1 MRKETK
7 VDVELRGVK
16 KLYGT
21 VEAIKH
27 LDLTVED
34 GQFCALLGPSGC
46 GKSTLLRMIAG
57 LEVVTEGSIHI
68 GGVDVTHVP
77 PAKRRIAMVFQ
88 SYALYPHMTVRQNIS
103 FSLRVAKAPK
113 DLIEKQT
120 TKVATMLQLEQLL
133 DRKPAQLSG
142 GQRQR
147 VAIGRALVREPEVF
161 LFDEPL
167 SNLDAMLRV
176 QMRVE
181 IAKLHQDLATTMIYV
196 THDQV
201 EAMTLADKIVV
212 LDLGE
217 ISQIGTPMELYRQP
231 ANKFVASFIGSPT
244 MNFLPAEVEST
255 ADGATTLGLAG
266 SGKVTVKTRKGTPT
280 DRVGLELGI
289 RPEDIALADAGDA
302 KASLPGKI
310 ELIEHLGNA
319 TIMYVDTPAGQI
331 VVQDDGDADPKTGD
345 NVGIFLDPAHCHVFG
360 ANGLAV

>member
-1 MRKETK
+1 MSE
-7 VDVELRGVK
+7 VELRGVK
-16 KLYGT
+16 KRFGP
-21 VEAIKH
+21 VEAIKK
-27 LDLTVED
+27 LDLTVEK

-57 LEVVTEGSIHI
+57 LEQVTEGTILI
-68 GGVDVTHVP
+68 GGNDVTNVP

-88 SYALYPHMTVRQNIS
+88 SYALYPHMTVAQNIS

-113 DLIEKQT
+113 DLVKRRTEE
-120 TKVATMLQLEQLL
+120 VARMLQLSELL
-133 DRKPAQLSG
+133 QRKPAQLSG

-181 IAKLHQDLATTMIYV
+181 IARLHQNLKTTMIYV

-212 LDLGE
+212 LDHGE
-217 ISQIGTPMELYRQP
+217 ISQVGSPMELYQQP
-231 ANKFVASFIGSPT
+231 ENKFVASFIGSPT
-244 MNFLPAEVEST
+244 MNFVAAEAQKAEGPLV
-255 ADGATTLGLAG
+255 TLGVPGGHQL
-266 SGKVTVKTRKGTPT
+266 TVKTRRGRAG
-280 DRVGLELGI
+280 DRPVELGI
-289 RPEDIALADAGDA
+289 RPEHVRLGKPDDPQI
-302 KASLPGKI
+302 SLPGTVQI
-310 ELIEHLGNA
+310 LERLGNA

-331 VVQDDGDADPKTGD
+331 VVQDDGDVTAHAGE
-345 NVGIFLDPAHCHVFG
+345 NVGVIFDPSRVHVFNNE
-360 ANGLAV
+360 ARVV

>member
-1 MRKETK
+1 MSE
-7 VDVELRGVK
+7 VELRSVK
-16 KLYGT
+16 KRYGS
-21 VEAIKH
+21 VEAIRMI
-27 LDLTVED
+27 DLNVEK

-57 LEVVTEGSIHI
+57 LEVATQGQIFI
-68 GGVDVTHVP
+68 DGVDVTNVP

-113 DLIEKQT
+113 EFIERRT
-120 TKVATMLQLEQLL
+120 REVANMLQLGELL
-133 DRKPAQLSG
+133 DRRPAQLSG

-147 VAIGRALVREPEVF
+147 VAIGRALVREPQVF

-181 IAKLHQDLATTMIYV
+181 IAKLHKDLKATMIYV

-212 LDLGE
+212 LEAGV
-217 ISQIGTPMELYRQP
+217 IRQIGTPMELYLHP

-244 MNFLPAEVEST
+244 MNFVSAEARGSS
-255 ADGATTLGLAG
+255 GLDAVI
-266 SGKVTVKTRKGTPT
+266 KVIGGGEVKVKTKSALPKEQKGGIE
-280 DRVGLELGI
+280 VGI
-289 RPEDIALADAGDA
+289 RPEHIQLGAPDDPR
-302 KASLPGKI
+302 ASLGGTVQI
-310 ELIEHLGNA
+310 LERLGNA
-319 TIMYVDTPAGQI
+319 TIMYVETGAGQI
-331 VVQDDGDADPKTGD
+331 VVQDEGDVTTKAGD
-345 NVGIFLDPAHCHVFG
+345 KVGVIFDPARVHVFA
-360 ANGLAV
+360 ANQAAV

>member
-1 MRKETK
+1 VE
-7 VDVELRGVK
+7 VELRGVK
-16 KLYGT
+16 KNYGQ
-21 VEAIKH
+21 VEAIKD
-27 LDLTVED
+27 LDLNVER

-57 LEVVTEGSIHI
+57 LEVVTKGTIYI
-68 GGVDVTHVP
+68 GGVDVTQVP

-113 DLIEKQT
+113 DVIERKT
-120 TKVATMLQLEQLL
+120 LEVARMLQLEELL
-133 DRKPAQLSG
+133 QRKPAQLSG

-181 IAKLHQDLATTMIYV
+181 IAKLHKDLSATMIYV

-212 LDLGE
+212 LDHGV
-217 ISQIGTPMELYRQP
+217 ISQIGAPMELYLQP
-231 ANKFVASFIGSPT
+231 ENKFVASFIGSPT
-244 MNFLPAEVEST
+244 MNFVPAELRSAEGET
-255 ADGATTLGLAG
+255 AALDL
-266 SGKVTVKTRKGTPT
+266 SGGGKMTVRTRKGPAKKN
-280 DRVGLELGI
+280 GALELGI
-289 RPEDIALADAGDA
+289 RPEHVGLGAAGA
-302 KASLPGKI
+302 ANASLPGTI
-310 ELIEHLGNA
+310 QIIEHLGNA

-331 VVQDDGDADPKTGD
+331 VVQDDGDVKARTGE
-345 NVGIFLDPAHCHVFG
+345 NVGVIFDPARCHVF
-360 ANGLAV
+360 ASNGQVL

>member
-1 MRKETK
+1 M

-16 KLYGT
+16 KNYGP
-21 VEAIKH
+21 VEAIKN
-27 LDLTVED
+27 LDLKVEK
-34 GQFCALLGPSGC
+34 GEFCALLGPSGC

-57 LEVVTEGSIHI
+57 LEAVTAGSIHI
-68 GGVDVTHVP
+68 GGIDVTHVP

-113 DLIEKQT
+113 ELIERRT
-120 TKVATMLQLEQLL
+120 NEVARMLQLEQLL

-176 QMRVE
+176 QMRIE
-181 IAKLHQDLATTMIYV
+181 IAKLHNDLSATMIYV

-212 LDLGE
+212 LDHGV
-217 ISQIGTPMELYRQP
+217 ISQIGAPMELYLEP

-244 MNFLPAEVEST
+244 MNFLPAELTEADGST
-255 ADGATTLGLAG
+255 ADLNLRGGG
-266 SGKVTVKTRKGTPT
+266 HVKVHTRKGAAQKNGGFE
-280 DRVGLELGI
+280 VGI
-289 RPEDIALADAGDA
+289 RPEHIGLGEAGA
-302 KASLPGKI
+302 ANANLPGKI
-310 ELIEHLGNA
+310 QIIEHLGNA

-331 VVQDDGDADPKTGD
+331 VVQDEGSATAKTGE
-345 NVGIFLDPAHCHVFG
+345 NVGVIFDTTRCHVF
-360 ANGLAV
+360 ASNGMVI

>member
-1 MRKETK
+1 ME
-7 VDVELRGVK
+7 VELRGVK
-16 KLYGT
+16 KNYGI
-21 VEAIKH
+21 VEAIKD
-27 LDLTVED
+27 LDLSVER

-57 LEVVTEGSIHI
+57 LEVVTKGTIYI
-68 GGVDVTHVP
+68 GGVDVTQTP

-113 DLIEKQT
+113 EVIDRRTLE
-120 TKVATMLQLEQLL
+120 VARMLQLEELL
-133 DRKPAQLSG
+133 ERKPAQLSG

-181 IAKLHQDLATTMIYV
+181 IAKLHKDLSATMIYV

-201 EAMTLADKIVV
+201 EAMTLADRIVV
-212 LDLGE
+212 LDRGV
-217 ISQIGTPMELYRQP
+217 ISQIGEPMELYREP

-244 MNFLPAEVEST
+244 MNFLPARLK
-255 ADGATTLGLAG
+255 TTDNGSAALDLAG
-266 SGKVTVKTRKGTPT
+266 GGQVTVKTRSGKPGAS
-280 DRVGLELGI
+280 DALELGI
-289 RPEDIALADAGDA
+289 RPEHVEIGA
-302 KASLPGKI
+302 ASGAPANLPGTI
-310 ELIEHLGNA
+310 QIVEHLGNA

-331 VVQDDGDADPKTGD
+331 VVQQDGDARARSGE
-345 NVGIFLDPAHCHVFG
+345 NVGVVLDPARCHVF
-360 ANGLAV
+360 ASNGLVV